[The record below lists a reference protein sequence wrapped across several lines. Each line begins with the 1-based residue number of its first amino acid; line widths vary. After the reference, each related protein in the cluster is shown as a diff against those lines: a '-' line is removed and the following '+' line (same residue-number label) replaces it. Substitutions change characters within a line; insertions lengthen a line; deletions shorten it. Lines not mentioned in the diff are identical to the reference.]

1 MGLVSLVSSDSRP
14 DIISIHVDRFTK
26 GTRLVEIVEGETG
39 ATFVRWK
46 HLLDSVI
53 SRDVR
58 TPLSLDISSVISD
71 NALPGPLLDGN
82 RHANFYW
89 VQNPSPGCFTNL
101 NSRTNV
107 GHKVFVLVRLVHSPQ
122 SLKTEAPFLSV
133 QATQSM
139 NKIRVVI
146 ADDEPLARRR
156 MRELITKHQ
165 DFVVIGEARN
175 GTETVRILLELKPD
189 IVFLN
194 VQMPEFDGFEVL
206 REIGAEN
213 MPIVIFVSAHD
224 EFAVRAFE
232 TPALDYLVKPLEET
246 RFAQA
251 LERVRK
257 WLMSEKAVDLSRQLT
272 AILAARKQE
281 QPTQRVFVPRRSG
294 DDLVLDP
301 EEIHWIEADNYY
313 AAIHARG
320 GRHLVR
326 ESLASLEQRLDHT
339 RFVRVHRC
347 AIVNIDCVRKVR
359 KKARGL
365 ILVLTDGA
373 NVSVSRRRS
382 PQVLRLLRPRKR

>member
-1 MGLVSLVSSDSRP
+1 
-14 DIISIHVDRFTK
+14 
-26 GTRLVEIVEGETG
+26 
-39 ATFVRWK
+39 
-46 HLLDSVI
+46 
-53 SRDVR
+53 
-58 TPLSLDISSVISD
+58 
-71 NALPGPLLDGN
+71 
-82 RHANFYW
+82 
-89 VQNPSPGCFTNL
+89 
-101 NSRTNV
+101 
-107 GHKVFVLVRLVHSPQ
+107 
-122 SLKTEAPFLSV
+122 
-133 QATQSM
+133 M

-359 KKARGL
+359 KKVRGL

>member
-1 MGLVSLVSSDSRP
+1 MGLVSLVSSDSSP

-58 TPLSLDISSVISD
+58 SPLSLDISSVISD

-82 RHANFYW
+82 GHANFYW

-122 SLKTEAPFLSV
+122 SLQTEAPFLSV

-175 GTETVRILLELKPD
+175 GTETLRILLELKPD

-213 MPIVIFVSAHD
+213 MPFVIFVSAHD

-257 WLMSEKAVDLSRQLT
+257 WLMSEKAVDLSLQLT

-301 EEIHWIEADNYY
+301 EEIHWIEADDYY

-347 AIVNIDCVRKVR
+347 AIVNIDCIRKVR